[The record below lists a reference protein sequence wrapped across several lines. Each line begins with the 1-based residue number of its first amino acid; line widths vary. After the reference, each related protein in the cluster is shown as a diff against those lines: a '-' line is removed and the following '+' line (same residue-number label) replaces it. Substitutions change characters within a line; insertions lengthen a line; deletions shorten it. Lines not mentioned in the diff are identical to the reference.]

1 MHDPMITRTRLS
13 FASGRFTRWASVI
26 VGLTISGFGSSA
38 FHRSAHAQ
46 DPAAPTE
53 PAADPPANDP
63 LDVGAAENNAE
74 NNVADADANSSGQE
88 DLDKA
93 TLVKLSAKSMGDLEN
108 VISLCESA
116 LKKGLDDDNQK
127 YARDLMTATLYDQ
140 ASRLSRLIFDQQP
153 VDSRWPR
160 IRQLSLERL
169 YKAAEIRPEM
179 GNVHLLIARLQI
191 LPNGDREKAQAAV
204 EKAITLLAD
213 DASQLSVAYQT
224 RSTLAGD
231 PEAMLKDLAKAIEVD
246 SRNLDA
252 WRMRGVYYLTRGE
265 LDKALADFQELLA
278 KDPDDL
284 AAHQAIAQTF
294 RALKQYDKALEHIG
308 KALETDPQSSLAFN
322 LRAQIFEEQG
332 NIDGAVENL
341 NEAIKAQPQDLG
353 ALLMRARLRTIQEQF
368 DLARSDLERVLQI
381 RPGLPQ
387 AILLR
392 SLISASQDR
401 LSEAIGDIQQLLR
414 QAPEN
419 EDLKLQLATY
429 YEADR
434 RPRRAIELYTEVIQQ
449 NEENWSAYR
458 RRGDAYLSV
467 GKHAEAIADYNRALE
482 HLPEESGLL
491 NNLAWVL
498 ATSPED
504 GLRNGQRALELAKKA
519 CELTEYKAPH
529 IISTLAA
536 CHAELGQFDEAIRL
550 SEKAAESDP
559 EEEQLSKEVQAY
571 KESKPWREKQLVEE
585 NAEELKIPE
594 APTADPNA
602 TSTEEADEL
611 RALEEAA
618 KLNETP
624 AQPPAKTPAPPA
636 EGKSSSTQ
644 DPKN

>member
-1 MHDPMITRTRLS
+1 MT
-13 FASGRFTRWASVI
+13 A
-26 VGLTISGFGSSA
+26 TILAVMPLRVLGQEA
-38 FHRSAHAQ
+38 AAEEQ
-46 DPAAPTE
+46 PAAE
-53 PAADPPANDP
+53 AAPAAAVPEATGDANS
-63 LDVGAAENNAE
+63 GS
-74 NNVADADANSSGQE
+74 DADSSGQE

-108 VISLCESA
+108 VISLCDSA
-116 LKKGLDDDNQK
+116 LKKGLDEENQR

-140 ASRLSRLIFDQQP
+140 AVRLSKLIFDQQQVHP
-153 VDSRWPR
+153 QWPR

-179 GNVHLLIARLQI
+179 GNVHLLIARLQL
-191 LPNGDREKAQAAV
+191 LPNGDREKAQTAV

-213 DASQLSVAYQT
+213 DATQLSVAYQT
-224 RSTLAGD
+224 RSTLATD
-231 PEAMLKDLAKAIEVD
+231 PQAMLQDLAKAIEVD
-246 SRNLDA
+246 ARNLDA

-265 LDKALADFQELLA
+265 LDKALADFQELLS

-294 RALKQYDKALEHIG
+294 RALKQYDKALEHID
-308 KALETDPQSSLAFN
+308 KALETDPQSALAYN

-332 NIDGAVENL
+332 NVDGAVENL

-353 ALLMRARLRTIQEQF
+353 ALMMRARLRTLQEQF
-368 DLARSDLERVLQI
+368 DLARSDLERALQI

-392 SLISASQDR
+392 SLVSASQDR

-414 QAPEN
+414 LAPDN

-449 NEENWSAYR
+449 NEENWPAYR

-467 GKHAEAIADYNRALE
+467 GKHAEAIADYQRALE
-482 HLPEESGLL
+482 HLPDDSGLL

-498 ATSPED
+498 STSPD
-504 GLRNGQRALELAKKA
+504 DSLRNGQRALELAKKA
-519 CELTEYKAPH
+519 CELTEFKAPH

-536 CHAELGQFDEAIRL
+536 CHAELGQFEEAIRL
-550 SEKAAESDP
+550 SKQAADNDP
-559 EEEQLSKEVQAY
+559 EEEQLSKEVQSY
-571 KESKPWREKQLVEE
+571 QESKPWREKQLVEE

-594 APTADPNA
+594 PQANDPNA
-602 TSTEEADEL
+602 NTTDEADEL

-618 KLNETP
+618 KPQEEPATP
-624 AQPPAKTPAPPA
+624 TENPSSPNDP
-636 EGKSSSTQ
+636 SSSLPQ
-644 DPKN
+644 N